1 MIFMNYLVYDQSNK
15 YFQETWK
22 IKMALNEKM
31 DECKGFAFPLKP
43 EHEKEILK
51 LNRIK
56 LGTRITVTEDATS
69 TRKTDK
75 QNLQ

>member
-1 MIFMNYLVYDQSNK
+1 
-15 YFQETWK
+15 
-22 IKMALNEKM
+22 M

-43 EHEKEILK
+43 EHEILK